1 MAAAM
6 TGRRDWVWLT
16 RREALRVPQI
26 TAAFWITKG
35 LSTALGE
42 STSDYSVH
50 AIAPQVAV
58 VGGFAA
64 FVVALVIQL
73 RARRYQRWAYWFAV
87 AMVGVFGTMAADVL
101 HVGLGV
107 PYAVSSLLYAIVL
120 ATVFASWRATE
131 HTLSI
136 HTIDSTRRE
145 LFYWATVVAT
155 FATGTAVGDY
165 TAVTLNLGYF
175 PSAALFAGLILIPA
189 VGHRWWRWNTI
200 ACFWV
205 AYVLTRP
212 LGASI
217 ADGLGKPHADH
228 GLGWGAGPVAAGFA
242 VLMVGMVGYLALT
255 GRDVQRDSAADPGA
269 LQLDAE
275 RA

>member
-1 MAAAM
+1 MAAE
-6 TGRRDWVWLT
+6 RDWAWVT
-16 RREALRVPQI
+16 RRGALRVPQI
-26 TAAFWITKG
+26 TATFWVTKG

-50 AIAPQVAV
+50 AMAPQLAV
-58 VGGFAA
+58 MAGFAA

-73 RARRYQRWAYWFAV
+73 RLRRYQRWAYWFAV

-107 PYAVSSLLYAIVL
+107 RYAVSSLLYAVVL
-120 ATVFASWRATE
+120 AAVFTTWRATE

-136 HTIDSTRRE
+136 HTVNTTRRE

-155 FATGTAVGDY
+155 FAMGTAVGDY
-165 TAVTLNLGYF
+165 TAITINLGYF

-189 VGHRWWRWNTI
+189 IGYRWLHWNPIT
-200 ACFWV
+200 CFWV

-212 LGASI
+212 VGASI

-242 VLMVGMVGYLALT
+242 ALMIVMVGYLALT
-255 GRDVQRDSAADPGA
+255 RRDLQTDPAPEAAAPHF
-269 LQLDAE
+269 DAE

>member
-1 MAAAM
+1 M
-6 TGRRDWVWLT
+6 TARRDWARAAT
-16 RREALRVPQI
+16 RRGALRVPQI
-26 TAAFWITKG
+26 TTAFWITKG

-42 STSDYSVH
+42 SMSDYSVH
-50 AIAPQVAV
+50 AIAPQAAV
-58 VGGFAA
+58 IGGFAA
-64 FVVALVIQL
+64 FVLALVIQL
-73 RARRYQRWAYWFAV
+73 RQRRYQRWAYWLAV

-107 PYAVSSLLYAIVL
+107 PYTVSSLLYAIVL
-120 ATVFASWRATE
+120 AAVFATWRATE

-136 HTIDSTRRE
+136 HTIDTTRRE

-155 FATGTAVGDY
+155 FAMGTAVGDY
-165 TAVTLNLGYF
+165 TAVTVNLGYL

-189 VGHRWWRWNTI
+189 IGYRWLRWNPV
-200 ACFWV
+200 ACFWT

-217 ADGLGKPHADH
+217 ADGLGKPRIDH
-228 GLGWGAGPVAAGFA
+228 GLGWGAGPVAAGLA
-242 VLMVGMVGYLALT
+242 ALMVVMVGSLTLT
-255 GRDVQRDSAADPGA
+255 GRDVQTSAAGGSAARPA
-269 LQLDAE
+269 EAE

>member
-1 MAAAM
+1 MS
-6 TGRRDWVWLT
+6 GRRYRTWLT
-16 RREALRVPQI
+16 ARGALRVPQI
-26 TAAFWITKG
+26 SAAFWITKG

-50 AIAPQVAV
+50 AVAPQLAV
-58 VGGFAA
+58 VGGFVA
-64 FVVALVIQL
+64 FVVALIIQL
-73 RARRYQRWAYWFAV
+73 RMRRYQRWAYWFAV

-107 PYAVSSLLYAIVL
+107 PYPVSSLLYAAAL
-120 ATVFASWRATE
+120 AGVFVAWQASER
-131 HTLSI
+131 TLSI
-136 HTIDSTRRE
+136 HTIDTTRRE

-155 FATGTAVGDY
+155 FAMGTAVGDY
-165 TAVTLNLGYF
+165 IAITINLGYF
-175 PSAALFAGLILIPA
+175 PAAALFAGLILIPA
-189 VGHRWWRWNTI
+189 AGYRFLRWNPI

-217 ADGLGKPHADH
+217 ADGLGKPRTSH

-242 VLMVGMVGYLALT
+242 ALMIGMVGYLALT
-255 GRDVQRDSAADPGA
+255 RHDAQTDAGPRTERSA
-269 LQLDAE
+269 LELDAE
-275 RA
+275 SA